1 MVTFFQIGT
10 YNTRMFG
17 TMTKTEWAP
26 LFRNFV
32 FGVEDSLVSTVGLL
46 SGVAA
51 AGEPVKTIITAGIVL
66 IFVEAFSMG
75 VGSLLSDN
83 STKEFNSG
91 VKIPLSRS
99 LLGGATMFVSY
110 FISGFIPLLPYLLF
124 DKTMAFPISI
134 IASLVALL
142 LLGMFS
148 ARLANIS
155 MLKKGLQML
164 VLGGVAIALGV
175 LVGNLLP

>member
-1 MVTFFQIGT
+1 M
-10 YNTRMFG
+10 TRQDF
-17 TMTKTEWAP
+17 AP

-46 SGVAA
+46 SGIAA
-51 AGEPVKTIITAGIVL
+51 AGESEKTIITAGIVL

-83 STKEFNSG
+83 STKEFDSG
-91 VKIPLSRS
+91 GKIPLTRS
-99 LLGGATMFVSY
+99 FLGGVTMFVSY
-110 FISGFIPLLPYLLF
+110 FISGFIPLFPYLLF
-124 DKTMAFPISI
+124 DKGTAFPISI

-148 ARLANIS
+148 ARLAHIS
-155 MLKKGLQML
+155 ILKKGLQML
-164 VLGGVAIALGV
+164 ILGGAAIALGA